1 MIRIKKIITA
11 ALLAIITITTGK
23 AYASPTSN
31 GRVLTIDM
39 SQLEIIEHN
48 NDTDIMSTIK
58 GSNNTRTVTLWE
70 TLQAIEIAA
79 TDPRISMIYLKTDN
93 SNIGAAGAEE
103 FRIALNNFR
112 KSGKKILAFI
122 ESPSTKSYY
131 IASVAD
137 SLFITSNHG
146 EGHLSGVSTSMF
158 FLKDILDT
166 LGVNVELIRHGKY
179 KSAGEMYIKNQPSAE
194 NLEQTQEMINSMW
207 NSFSDEICK
216 SRAISKDT
224 LNGLIDN
231 LSINSEDDY
240 ITHSLA
246 DRKVSAEG
254 MRKALCANTGC
265 RKFSEISFVNLP
277 DYIKYKVSRKT
288 RGKDR
293 IAIIYAD
300 GSIVDGNGMKNIAGD
315 RFASIIASVRA
326 DSTIK
331 GVIFRVNS
339 PGGSVLASEK
349 IKEEIDLMRKD
360 KPVVASYGDYA
371 ASGGYL
377 ISNSCDKIFSD
388 KVTLTG
394 SIGVFGMAYD
404 ISKTAKNLLRVGTA
418 TVNSN
423 KHGDLNGLMF
433 RPYDSEEAAY
443 MQTSVDEIYNSFV
456 STVAQGRKM
465 SFSAVD
471 NIAQGRV
478 WTGADALSIGL
489 VDQIGTLQDAVQY
502 IYNLISPKVEKKT
515 KIRVVE
521 YPIKPKSL
529 MDKFLP
535 LLMGASVQPLTAPAS
550 TLSGTSF
557 GRISSK
563 AASVLSEFD
572 PNAPVKIYARMPFFF
587 SFEN

>member
-1 MIRIKKIITA
+1 MTPIKKIIITSV
-11 ALLAIITITTGK
+11 LAMMAISAGK
-23 AYASPTSN
+23 TYGNPATS
-31 GRVLTIDM
+31 GRILKIDM
-39 SQLEIIEHN
+39 SRIEIIEHN
-48 NDTDIMSTIK
+48 NDIDLMSTMK
-58 GSNNTRTVTLWE
+58 GGNETKTVTLWE
-70 TLQAIEIAA
+70 TVQAIKIAA
-79 TDPRISMIYLKTDN
+79 SDPGIGMIYLKSDG
-93 SNIGAAGAEE
+93 SNVGAAGAEE
-103 FRIALNNFR
+103 FRKALNDFR
-112 KSGKKILAFI
+112 KSGKKIFSFI

-137 SLFITSNHG
+137 SIFITSNHG
-146 EGHLSGVSTSMF
+146 EGHISGVSTSMF

-179 KSAGEMYIKNQPSAE
+179 KSAGEMYIKNEPSAE

-207 NSFSDEICK
+207 NSFSEGICE
-216 SRAISKDT
+216 SRSISKDT
-224 LNGLIDN
+224 LNALVNDLTIKN
-231 LSINSEDDY
+231 ENDY
-240 ITHSLA
+240 IEHSLV
-246 DRKVSAEG
+246 DRQVSAEG
-254 MRKALCANTGC
+254 MRKALCSYTGC
-265 RKFSEISFVNLP
+265 KDFSKISFVTLP
-277 DYIKYKVSRKT
+277 DYIRYVVPHKT
-288 RGKDR
+288 RGKCR

-300 GSIVDGNGMKNIAGD
+300 GSIVDGSGTKNVAGD
-315 RFASIIASVRA
+315 RFASLIASVRA

-331 GVIFRVNS
+331 GVVFRVNS

-404 ISKTAKNLLRVGTA
+404 VSKTAKNLLHLGTT
-418 TVNSN
+418 TVSSN
-423 KHGDLNGLMF
+423 NHGDLNGLMF
-433 RPYDSEEAAY
+433 RPYDSEESAY
-443 MQTSVDEIYNSFV
+443 MQASVDDIYISFV
-456 STVAQGRKM
+456 SAVAQGRNL
-465 SFSAVD
+465 SFAAVD

-478 WTGADALSIGL
+478 WTGADALNIGL

-502 IYNLISPKVEKKT
+502 VSSIVRAKNTNNT
-515 KIRVVE
+515 KLRVIE
-521 YPIKPKSL
+521 YPIKPKSFI
-529 MDKFLP
+529 DKFLP
-535 LLMGASVQPLTAPAS
+535 LLMRASVQSMATPESALA
-550 TLSGTSF
+550 GTTF
-557 GRISSK
+557 GKISIR